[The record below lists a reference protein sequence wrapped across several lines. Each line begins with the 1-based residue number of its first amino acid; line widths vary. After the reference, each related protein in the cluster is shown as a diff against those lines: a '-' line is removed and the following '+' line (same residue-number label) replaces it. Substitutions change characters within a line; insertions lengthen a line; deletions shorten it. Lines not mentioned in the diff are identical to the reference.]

1 MIPEITG
8 SMSLDEFLK
17 LFGIWNYTY
26 GYEDAPDQGWLN
38 ILMDDR
44 FTTWIHTDNPVVE
57 VHDPAA
63 VVVDPDDV
71 LLFIDGTIELEN
83 YMICEDY
90 WNEIMMAEIR
100 R

>member
-1 MIPEITG
+1 M
-8 SMSLDEFLK
+8 
-17 LFGIWNYTY
+17 
-26 GYEDAPDQGWLN
+26 
-38 ILMDDR
+38 MDDR
-44 FTTWIHTDNPVVE
+44 FTTWIHTDNPVAE